1 MKNFLNRDEKEDIG
15 VSALQD
21 LCGEKSPLLE
31 ASMVA
36 AAGIRITDGQLGR
49 AQRGRHRHRL
59 CHLDR
64 ADLATTHTNGHH

>member
-21 LCGEKSPLLE
+21 LCGEKSLLPE

-49 AQRGRHRHRL
+49 A
-59 CHLDR
+59 
-64 ADLATTHTNGHH
+64 